1 MIKIIKLSEQ
11 YFGIFLIS
19 GLTLGLIYPADTS
32 FLLSMLKPFL
42 MVMLFLVFLKT
53 DVAQVFKKMK
63 NYRQVTFLTLMYMVA
78 IPVLFFLAINLFNQE
93 LAVAI
98 LLLTAM
104 PAGAA
109 SPALTDIVKGNTA
122 LSTSIV
128 IMTSIIAPFTV
139 PLLIW
144 TLTIENLSIDPL
156 LIFKDLATLIF
167 LPMAASQFFKR
178 YFPVMI
184 GKSSH
189 LFTSVNIILLSLTVY
204 AIMGSQRETI
214 LNDPLKIFW
223 QCGFLYIV
231 FILLHVIGFLMG
243 YKEDKE
249 GKIATTIGAA
259 YMNNGMAIVLAAIYF
274 SPSILVLLVLSEIPW
289 NTLIAPFKKIVIRIS
304 KQYTSH

>member
-1 MIKIIKLSEQ
+1 MMKIIKLTEQ
-11 YFGIFLIS
+11 YFGLFLIS
-19 GLTLGLIYPADTS
+19 GLTFGLIYPPDTS
-32 FLLSMLKPFL
+32 FLLSLLEPFL

-53 DVAQVFKKMK
+53 DVPQVLQKIK
-63 NYRQVTFLTLMYMVA
+63 NYRQVIFLTLMYMVA
-78 IPVLFFLAINLFNQE
+78 IPVLFFLAVNLFNQE
-93 LAVAI
+93 LAVGI

-128 IMTSIIAPFTV
+128 ITTSVIAPFTV
-139 PLLIW
+139 PLLIRA
-144 TLTIENLSIDPL
+144 LTIDNLAIDPWV
-156 LIFKDLATLIF
+156 IFRDLATLIF
-167 LPMAASQFFKR
+167 LPMVASQFFRR

-214 LNDPLKIFW
+214 LNNPLKIFW
-223 QCGFLYIV
+223 QSGFLYVV

-289 NTLIAPFKKIVIRIS
+289 NTLLGPFRRIIR
-304 KQYTSH
+304 KRYAR